1 MANLR
6 PHLFGPS
13 GSREVLLRPARD
25 LFERRQ
31 QGTARVGELIGD
43 GDGRSGVDGAGGEP
57 HVAQLTESVGE
68 HRVADAFDRA
78 REDTEP
84 DWAAAERPEYHPGP
98 APAEEVERAHERRVG
113 ASTRFG
119 VDRRLWFRSSFHGI
133 PLALSPLLVS

>member
-43 GDGRSGVDGAGGEP
+43 GDGRSGVDGAGSEP

-84 DWAAAERPEYHPGP
+84 DWAAAERAHASGSTDGCGSGAASTEYH
-98 APAEEVERAHERRVG
+98 
-113 ASTRFG
+113 
-119 VDRRLWFRSSFHGI
+119 
-133 PLALSPLLVS
+133 